1 MSYTKSEKI
10 LTLGRI
16 FYGAGIAG
24 IGVQQFINSD
34 FVPVILPSFPAGLP
48 LHSLWPALGGIF
60 LLVAAAAILFEQRA
74 RAASVIL
81 GTTFLAALIL
91 RHLPGLFPSDYR
103 SIASWNNPLK
113 LLTLS
118 GGAFVVA
125 ASLPG
130 HGRQSAD
137 KVFIGFGCAGLAL
150 TVGIFG
156 IEHFIYPQFV
166 ATLVPEWIPGAMF
179 WTYFCAVALI
189 AAGIGLLF
197 RIWATTAATL
207 LGAMIFIWF
216 LVLHIPRAVT
226 MPYGP
231 NGNEWTSVCEA
242 LAFSGIAF
250 TLALTLPRKS
260 G

>member
-1 MSYTKSEKI
+1 MNSTKSEKI
-10 LTLGRI
+10 LALGRI
-16 FYGAGIAG
+16 FYAAGIAG
-24 IGVQQFINSD
+24 IGVQEFINSD

-48 LHSLWPALGGIF
+48 LHALWPDLGGVF
-60 LLVAAAAILFEQRA
+60 LLMAAAAILFERRA
-74 RAASVIL
+74 HAAAVIL
-81 GTTFLAALIL
+81 GTAFLAALVL

-113 LLTLS
+113 ILTLS

-130 HGRQSAD
+130 HGKQTPA
-137 KVFIGFGCAGLAL
+137 KVFTAFGCASLAI

-189 AAGIGLLF
+189 AAGVGLLF
-197 RIWATTAATL
+197 RIWATTAAAL
-207 LGAMIFIWF
+207 LGAMILIWF
-216 LVLHIPRAVT
+216 LVLHIPRAIA

-250 TLALTLPRKS
+250 ILALTLPRKS